1 MKKTIEI
8 GLFKDWSVTNPEL
21 RRKVTRK
28 LRRKK
33 LKKRAEPADYTGIKY
48 ENYLEFIKNNP
59 CSATTEMDTI
69 YNHQDGPYIQTIKKS
84 L

>member
-1 MKKTIEI
+1 MD
-8 GLFKDWSVTNPEL
+8 LFKDWGVTNLES

-33 LKKRAEPADYTGIKY
+33 LKKRAEPADYTGRKY

-59 CSATTEMDTI
+59 CSVTTEMDTV
-69 YNHQDGPYIQTIKKS
+69 YNHQYGP
-84 L
+84 

>member
-8 GLFKDWSVTNPEL
+8 GLFKDWSVTNLEL

-33 LKKRAEPADYTGIKY
+33 LTDRGSEFAKPQLFEINHETGKIRGNIFYCDAQMPSQKPHV
-48 ENYLEFIKNNP
+48 ENNHEFIR
-59 CSATTEMDTI
+59 
-69 YNHQDGPYIQTIKKS
+69 
-84 L
+84 